1 MNLRVLSL
9 SIVLL
14 AACAHPRQTGT
25 CTPVGNAGDANALR
39 ALYMRDGL
47 PLVIAGQSIM
57 SCTCEHR
64 RLAGGDENRQLAGG
78 DENRRLAGGDENRR
92 LAGGDENRR
101 LAGGDENRRLAG
113 GDENRRLAGGDET
126 RRLAGGDENRRL
138 AGDDENR
145 RLAGGDERLTCH
157 TESSCP
163 GGYVVS
169 GSLSLRVFE
178 GEEIEPLLGRCVGG
192 RRDLRSAR
200 LAPGSAASWAMLIRF

>member
-57 SCTCEHR
+57 SCTCEH
-64 RLAGGDENRQLAGG
+64 
-78 DENRRLAGGDENRR
+78 RR